1 MRRCSSFNYVN
12 DGDETGPVGPNWKH
26 RGDYIRTRSARKE
39 SAGETNIEP
48 EWATEAFTDPAAVAF
63 SPDPAA
69 KKGLSDR
76 TIGWSE
82 AAGFLITVITV
93 RESDTLWGA
102 NAWKS
107 NDVDQRHY
115 QRAEQPT
122 GKDQAGGERED
133 KKP

>member
-1 MRRCSSFNYVN
+1 MSNEGHPHEVP
-12 DGDETGPVGPNWKH
+12 DWKH
-26 RGDYIRTRSARKE
+26 RAEYIRTRSARKE

-48 EWATEAFTDPAAVAF
+48 EWADEAFTDPAAVFF

-82 AAGFLITVITV
+82 TAGILITVITV
-93 RESDTLWGA
+93 REGDKLWGA

-107 NDVDQRHY
+107 NDTDQRHY
-115 QRAEQPT
+115 ERAATPAEPTPAHREQ
-122 GKDQAGGERED
+122 DEREEEPD
-133 KKP
+133 E

>member
-1 MRRCSSFNYVN
+1 MSDSE
-12 DGDETGPVGPNWKH
+12 ETSPAEPDWKH

-39 SAGETNIEP
+39 STGETNIEP
-48 EWATEAFTDPAAVAF
+48 EWANEAFADPAAVVF

-69 KKGLSDR
+69 KMGLSDR

-82 AAGFLITVITV
+82 TAGLLITVITV
-93 RESDTLWGA
+93 REGDTLWGA

-115 QRAEQPT
+115 QRAEQTT
-122 GKDQAGGERED
+122 GEDQASGDRKD